1 MRLMKSVEERKEH
14 LINRLIHKFGYT
26 KCLDGRQLYELTL
39 TELEHIHIRKMSEQ
53 GQQMNVTYK

>member
-1 MRLMKSVEERKEH
+1 MRLKAGVEKRKEH

-39 TELEHIHIRKMSEQ
+39 TELEHIHIRKMTEQ
-53 GQQMNVTYK
+53 G